1 MDCKEADPRPRSSS
15 HVTRVLIAMGVF
27 FTSFLAFMIWWVEFS
42 WIGSFEEHA
51 VSFRGTESA
60 PDIRSILNT
69 ENKPV
74 MVHFVDPA
82 CECNRFSKEHI
93 DHLTIIL
100 GNNVQ
105 TLTVRTDKTNR
116 PENASELS
124 RQLAQQLAEWPPATP
139 ATAIWDAEGN
149 LAYFGP
155 YSTGAI
161 CGRGED
167 MVLYTLKELVKGN
180 NPRWLNQEAVGCYC
194 PLS

>member
-1 MDCKEADPRPRSSS
+1 
-15 HVTRVLIAMGVF
+15 
-27 FTSFLAFMIWWVEFS
+27 
-42 WIGSFEEHA
+42 
-51 VSFRGTESA
+51 
-60 PDIRSILNT
+60 
-69 ENKPV
+69 V

-105 TLTVRTDKTNR
+105 TLTVRTDTKNLPQT
-116 PENASELS
+116 ASDVSQQLS
-124 RQLAQQLAEWPPATP
+124 HQLSQQLSQQLADWPPATP

>member
-1 MDCKEADPRPRSSS
+1 MDCSEDSRKKLTSSQA
-15 HVTRVLIAMGVF
+15 TRVLIAMGVF
-27 FTSFLAFMIWWVEFS
+27 FTSVLAFMVWWVEYS

-51 VSFRGTESA
+51 VSFRGTDSA
-60 PDIRSILNT
+60 PDIRSILNS

-74 MVHFVDPA
+74 MVHFVDPG

-105 TLTVRTDKTNR
+105 TLTVRTDKQAIPPQIN
-116 PENASELS
+116 PQLLE
-124 RQLAQQLAEWPPATP
+124 QLADWPPATP
-139 ATAIWDAEGN
+139 ATAIWDAKGN

-161 CGRGED
+161 CGRGKD

-180 NPRWLNQEAVGCYC
+180 NPLWLNQEAVGCYC